1 LGLGA
6 VRLEEKDNK
15 FLLKSNSLKPQVSS
29 LINGNGDKSPYSRL
43 FSSSPHFREGRL
55 CEPTVHDRLAWIIHE
70 GNVCIFKS
78 RL

>member
-29 LINGNGDKSPYSRL
+29 LIKGNGDKSPYSRL
-43 FSSSPHFREGRL
+43 FSFPLLFAMKIKYVE
-55 CEPTVHDRLAWIIHE
+55 
-70 GNVCIFKS
+70 
-78 RL
+78 

>member
-29 LINGNGDKSPYSRL
+29 LIKGNGDKSPYSRL
-43 FSSSPHFREGRL
+43 FSFPFVNRRFMI
-55 CEPTVHDRLAWIIHE
+55 V
-70 GNVCIFKS
+70 
-78 RL
+78 